1 MEMIDF
7 KNIEGIYFV
16 GIGGIGMSALALY
29 FAKGGYDVAGYDRSE
44 SKITISLIETGCTVN
59 YVDEESVIPE
69 LFRNVSEKN
78 KVIIVYTPAI
88 PSENKIISYFRKN
101 EYRLYKRSEILG
113 EISSHTDTLAVAGTH
128 GKTTVS
134 TMIAHLLKQSA
145 VDCSA
150 FLGGISKNYGSNLL
164 LGESRYT
171 VMEADEFD
179 RSFHRLTPLMA
190 VVTSLDADH
199 LDIYG
204 DRATMVEGYNV
215 FCSKIKR
222 GGTLIVNNKIRR
234 EIITPDGV
242 KCFTYGL
249 DSGSDYMATHIEHQ
263 KDYYIFNLKTP
274 DGIIEDLHFAFP
286 GIINIEN
293 FTAAIAIALMC
304 GVTEQEIRKAV
315 ILFQGVQR
323 RFDIR
328 INRPGLAYID
338 DYAHHPEEIRACITS
353 VKEYFSG
360 RKITGIFQPHL
371 FSRTRDHADGF
382 AAILDELDETILLPI
397 YPAREKPVEG
407 VTSEI
412 ILRKMKSGK
421 KSLLRKE
428 DIPDKLDVS
437 KLDVLITIGA
447 GDIDTLVKPIEDKLN
462 TERAK

>member
-1 MEMIDF
+1 MIDF

-29 FAKGGYDVAGYDRSE
+29 FSKGGYIVAGYDRSE
-44 SKITISLIETGCTVN
+44 SAVTRSLVEAGCTVDFIDDPA
-59 YVDEESVIPE
+59 VLPV
-69 LFRNVSEKN
+69 LFRNISDIN
-78 KVIIVYTPAI
+78 RIIVVFTPAI
-88 PSENKIISYFRKN
+88 PPENRIISHFRENGYK
-101 EYRLYKRSEILG
+101 LFKRSEVLG

-134 TMIAHLLKQSA
+134 TMIAHLLKQSS

-179 RSFHRLTPLMA
+179 RSFHRLTPSMA

-204 DRATMVEGYNV
+204 DLATMVEAYNV
-215 FCSKIKR
+215 FCSKIRK
-222 GGTLIVNNKIRR
+222 GGTLIINTRIRK
-234 EIITPDGV
+234 EIIIPEGV
-242 KCFTYGL
+242 ECFTYGL
-249 DSGSDYMATHIEHQ
+249 DPGSDYMATGIERL
-263 KDYYIFNLKTP
+263 KDYYRFNIKTP
-274 DGIIEDLHFAFP
+274 GGTLEDLHFAFP

-293 FTAAIAIALMC
+293 LTAAISVALKC

-315 ILFQGVQR
+315 ILFQGVKR

-328 INRPGLAYID
+328 INRPGLTYID
-338 DYAHHPEEIRACITS
+338 DYAHHPEEIKACIRS
-353 VKEYFSG
+353 VKEYFRG

-382 AAILDELDETILLPI
+382 AAILDELDEIILLPI
-397 YPAREKPVEG
+397 YPAREKPIEG
-407 VTSEI
+407 VTSEM
-412 ILRKMKSGK
+412 ILNRMKSGK
-421 KSLLRKE
+421 KSLLKKE
-428 DIPDKLDVS
+428 DIPGRLDAGN
-437 KLDVLITIGA
+437 LDVLLTIGA

-462 TERAK
+462 TERA